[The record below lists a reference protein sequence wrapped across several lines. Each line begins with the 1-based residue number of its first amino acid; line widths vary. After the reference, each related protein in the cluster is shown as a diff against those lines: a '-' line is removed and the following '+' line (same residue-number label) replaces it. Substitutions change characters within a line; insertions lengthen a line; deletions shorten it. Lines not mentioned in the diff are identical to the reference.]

1 MTKRYLLTTPL
12 LLLMASCAS
21 NGLQTVSDEQA
32 MAFENSRL
40 HGPDIGKPF
49 LGPSKEP
56 QFQPVNKSEPC
67 LTEALPSLMAKGDVK
82 LYWDGACHN
91 GKAFGLGR
99 QIYDGTAVRTDIIQT
114 NDSDGYQ
121 DIYQSALLMDV
132 LHKVLVSN
140 VMQKDDDSALLQKI
154 SIPDGPG
161 EMSILTGVI
170 APDRQTAD
178 MHVQFPANLKNIFVR
193 EMPTKGFRYK
203 IIDAHNDPVTDL
215 NQLVFQY
222 GTEDLK
228 TQIPKGGAFGAVGFG
243 QSFNLMMDGEN
254 RERVNLPKTFIQH
267 GLDVYSSIKGN
278 LNAHAATA
286 STLNEDASAY
296 MSKACAAKAAP
307 AGIPKDLYF
316 QACSMDREL
325 KSRLNQA
332 VLAQKADY
340 AIRKPQSD
348 QLRLDVAQRNAAIA
362 SQNAMQQQQQQAQM
376 QSISNNL
383 ATMNANMN
391 QQTQSILN
399 GAGTYQAPQVTPVTP
414 GSSNGII
421 KCISTGFYTNCRQ

>member
-1 MTKRYLLTTPL
+1 MTNRYLLTTPL

-32 MAFENSRL
+32 MAFENGRL

-49 LGPSKEP
+49 PGPTKG
-56 QFQPVNKSEPC
+56 QLFQPVNKSEPC

-121 DIYQSALLMDV
+121 DIYQSAVLMDFQ
-132 LHKVLVSN
+132 HKTLMNTVT
-140 VMQKDDDSALLQKI
+140 QKDNDSLVLQKI
-154 SIPDGPG
+154 SIPDSPG
-161 EMSILTGVI
+161 EMSIVTGVI
-170 APDRQTAD
+170 APDRHTAD
-178 MHVQFPANLKNIFVR
+178 IHTQFPGHLKDIFVR
-193 EMPTKGFRYK
+193 VVPTKSFRYQ

-222 GTEDLK
+222 STEDSN
-228 TQIPKGGAFGAVGFG
+228 TQMPKGGTFGAVGFG
-243 QSFNLMMDGEN
+243 KSFNLMMDGEN

-286 STLNEDASAY
+286 STLNDDASAY
-296 MSKACAAKAAP
+296 LSKACIAKTAP
-307 AGIPKDLYF
+307 TGIPKDLYF
-316 QACSMDREL
+316 QACRMDREL
-325 KSRLNQA
+325 KSRLSEA
-332 VLAQKADY
+332 LLAQKEDY

-348 QLRLDVAQRNAAIA
+348 QLRMDVARRNAAIA
-362 SQNAMQQQQQQAQM
+362 SQNAIQQQEQQAQM
-376 QSISNNL
+376 QSMSNNL

-399 GAGTYQAPQVTPVTP
+399 GAGTYQAPQVNTVTP